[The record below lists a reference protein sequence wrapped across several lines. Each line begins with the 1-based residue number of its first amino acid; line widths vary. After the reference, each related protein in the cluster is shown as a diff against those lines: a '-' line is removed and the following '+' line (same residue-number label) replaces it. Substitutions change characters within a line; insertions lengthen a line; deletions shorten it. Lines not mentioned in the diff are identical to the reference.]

1 MKALWLALVLG
12 SFLLVG
18 CVPDF
23 VSVSR
28 DGTIALTLTKE
39 GDFDPIEGDDQ
50 RLYLTNANGEFLTR
64 IEGMDDCAW
73 PQISPSGKFIVADSE
88 EGLVLYD
95 RKSRK
100 RRVIYRP
107 PKGAGDSGSRLP
119 AWSPDDKKIALFEG
133 DYDSPNFAL
142 KVYDV
147 KRRELEVLDRLASPL
162 ATWLPDSKRLAYV
175 SLPRDV
181 SEDDESFPFGD
192 LRIMNVRTGKQ
203 TTLAR
208 GQLSPFTKIAAFP
221 QGESILFCCVDWEDL
236 EFRRMGITAPI
247 VLRKQPLPRRVKKE
261 PTPTRGETE
270 EVETSPL
277 EEGEAKPAAERAQ
290 PAASEEKAEEK
301 GFVLTEG
308 QPFCYMTCA
317 VSPDGKRIA
326 YVRYVWDQPSAGR
339 LDVEKEQTEE
349 EKTRKRE
356 SEEENPETDEE
367 DNEPKGVEFCV
378 AKADG
383 TDSVVVLR
391 SMGQGQMPQVLW
403 VSNTRLLC
411 GTVSFDSGED
421 SKSRLI
427 LVDADG
433 KNKFDLIE
441 TITTKFADQFERE
454 GEKEDRGE
462 EEGI

>member
-1 MKALWLALVLG
+1 
-12 SFLLVG
+12 
-18 CVPDF
+18 
-23 VSVSR
+23 
-28 DGTIALTLTKE
+28 
-39 GDFDPIEGDDQ
+39 
-50 RLYLTNANGEFLTR
+50 
-64 IEGMDDCAW
+64 MDDCAW

-95 RKSRK
+95 RNSKK

-107 PKGAGDSGSRLP
+107 PKGAGDSGPRLP
-119 AWSPDDKKIALFEG
+119 AWSPDEKKIALFEG

-175 SLPRDV
+175 SLPCDV

-203 TTLAR
+203 TTLAP

-221 QGESILFCCVDWEDL
+221 QGESILFSCVDWEDMEL
-236 EFRRMGITAPI
+236 GRTGITAPI
-247 VLRKQPLPRRVKKE
+247 VLRRQLLPRRVKKE
-261 PTPTRGETE
+261 ATPRRGE
-270 EVETSPL
+270 VGQVQTSRP
-277 EEGEAKPAAERAQ
+277 EGEKAKPAPERAQ
-290 PAASEEKAEEK
+290 PAASEEKAEEE
-301 GFVLTEG
+301 GFVITEG
-308 QPFCYMTCA
+308 QPFCYLTCA

-326 YVRYVWDQPSAGR
+326 YVRYLWDEPSAAPAAA
-339 LDVEKEQTEE
+339 EKKETEA

-356 SEEENPETDEE
+356 SEEENPETDEH
-367 DNEPKGVEFCV
+367 DNEPTGVEFCV

-391 SMGQGQMPQVLW
+391 SMGKGQMPQVLW

-411 GTVSFDSGED
+411 GIVSFDSDED
-421 SKSRLI
+421 SKARLI

-433 KNKFDLIE
+433 KNTFNLTE
-441 TITTKFADQFERE
+441 TIRTKFADRFQRE
-454 GEKEDRGE
+454 NEKEDRTE